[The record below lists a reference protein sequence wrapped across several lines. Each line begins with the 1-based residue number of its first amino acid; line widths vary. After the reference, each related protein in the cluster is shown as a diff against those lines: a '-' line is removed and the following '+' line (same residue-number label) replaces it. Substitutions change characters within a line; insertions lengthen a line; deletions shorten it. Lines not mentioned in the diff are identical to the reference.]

1 MCDVVTALKIGAAV
15 YSHQAKRAVA
25 KGQMK
30 ANEQTRRNSDQA
42 YLNDISRIDGEAVSA
57 SREKKAEDMKN
68 KLKKQKDIAKSLN
81 LNAGN
86 ADKII
91 QDIAGTYDQSFLDTA
106 RDYETDV
113 IKLDRQTADAY
124 AAQQR
129 RYSSIKP
136 VSMPSNTGLLL
147 EVAAVGAEGYQSYK
161 ANTLPNKNTGLFNSS
176 NTNTYAS
183 TDFEDYK

>member
-1 MCDVVTALKIGAAV
+1 MCDVVTALKIGTAIYA
-15 YSHQAKRAVA
+15 HQSKRALA

-42 YLNDISRIDGEAVSA
+42 YLNDISKIDREAVSA
-57 SREKKAEDMKN
+57 SREKA
-68 KLKKQKDIAKSLN
+68 IAKFKISQQNKRKQAQSLN

-86 ADKII
+86 PDKIV
-91 QDIAGTYDQSFLDTA
+91 QDIAGAYDMQFLDVA

-113 IKLDRQTADAY
+113 LKLYDQTDDAY

-129 RYSSIKP
+129 RYNSIKP

-147 EVAAVGAEGYQSYK
+147 SVAAAGAEGYQKYNAGQSSS
-161 ANTLPNKNTGLFNSS
+161 TSLFDSS

>member
-25 KGQMK
+25 KGKNK

-42 YLNDISRIDGEAVSA
+42 YLNDISKIDREAVSA
-57 SREKKAEDMKN
+57 SREKQAEDMKN

-86 ADKII
+86 GDKII
-91 QDIAGTYDQSFLDTA
+91 QDITGTYDQSFLDTA

-113 IKLDRQTADAY
+113 FRLDTQEKEAY

-129 RYSSIKP
+129 RYNSIKP
-136 VSMPSNTGLLL
+136 VSMPSDTGLFL
-147 EVAAVGAEGYQSYK
+147 EVATIGAEGYQK
-161 ANTLPNKNTGLFNSS
+161 H
-176 NTNTYAS
+176 TNAQ
-183 TDFEDYK
+183 KPKV